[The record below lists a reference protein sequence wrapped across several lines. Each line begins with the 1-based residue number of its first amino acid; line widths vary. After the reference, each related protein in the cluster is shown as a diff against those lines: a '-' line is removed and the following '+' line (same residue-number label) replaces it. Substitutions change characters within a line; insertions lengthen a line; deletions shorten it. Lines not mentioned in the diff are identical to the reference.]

1 METTLWADPAYP
13 CDPIETIHAAAERV
27 SRTLLRFRY
36 TVIGDMS
43 HLRIPEPAP
52 PFRTSRLWEATCF
65 EAFLRAEGENAYL
78 ELNFSPSGQWA
89 AYAFTHYRKGLVD
102 APLPAAPDIAVSRSP
117 DRLDVQVSVAPDLGP
132 GPYLLNVAAILE
144 NSVGERSFW
153 AARHPT
159 GGPDF
164 HHPSCFIEHLPSAE
178 QP

>member
-1 METTLWADPAYP
+1 METKLWADPAYP
-13 CDPIETIHAAAERV
+13 CGPIEAIHATAERV

-36 TVIGDMS
+36 VVIGDIS
-43 HLRIPEPAP
+43 YLRIPPPAP
-52 PFRTSRLWEATCF
+52 PFRTARLWEATCF

-89 AYAFTHYRKGLVD
+89 AYAFTHYRKGIAN
-102 APLPAAPDIAVSRSP
+102 APLPAAPEISVSRSP
-117 DRLDVQVSVAPDLGP
+117 GRLEVEVAVAPSLGA
-132 GPYLLNVAAILE
+132 GPYSINVTAILE
-144 NSVGERSFW
+144 NSGGERSFW

-164 HHPSCFIEHLPSAE
+164 HHPSCFIEQLPPAE